1 MEQAKT
7 AQELGL
13 GEPKPGY
20 EWEAGATP
28 PGDSAPGRWTTIKRA
43 QDWAVIFRSDKGAE
57 YIIHAFPLSDA
68 GERAA
73 KTMAM
78 KLVDIAWG
86 KHAEV
91 ASARAGQEGASN
103 TGKNPPQVN

>member
-13 GEPKPGY
+13 GKTKLGY
-20 EWEAGATP
+20 AWEAGATP
-28 PGDSAPGRWTTIKRA
+28 PGDSAPGRWATIKRA

-57 YIIHAFPLSDA
+57 YIIHAFPPNDA

-73 KTMAM
+73 KLMAT
-78 KLVDIAWG
+78 KLVEIAWG
-86 KHAEV
+86 KHSEAKL
-91 ASARAGQEGASN
+91 ARAGQQEAANKGN
-103 TGKNPPQVN
+103 NPPQAN

>member
-1 MEQAKT
+1 MEQVKT

-13 GEPKPGY
+13 GEPKLGY

-57 YIIHAFPLSDA
+57 YIIHTFPLSEL

-73 KTMAM
+73 KTMAT

-86 KHAEV
+86 KHSEV
-91 ASARAGQEGASN
+91 EPARAGQTEASDKK
-103 TGKNPPQVN
+103 KNPPQVN

>member
-13 GEPKPGY
+13 GKPEPGY
-20 EWEAGATP
+20 EWEAGVTP
-28 PGDSAPGRWTTIKRA
+28 PGDSAPGRWTAIKRPR
-43 QDWAVIFRSDKGAE
+43 DWAVIFRSDKGAE
-57 YIIHAFPLSDA
+57 YLIHTFPLSEV

-86 KHAEV
+86 K
-91 ASARAGQEGASN
+91 SARVEQARVSQE
-103 TGKNPPQVN
+103 KNPPQTN